1 MLNFSESGHPVF
13 RGSKCFGTRRFEKAQ
28 EKDICLY
35 TSVATTKLLKWFFAR
50 SSPSIS
56 SVSTEKW
63 RTCATSWLA
72 EYLIWEF
79 VAQDNPLCW
88 SAPLESCFPVF
99 SFLDRVFFEACALVR
114 SQPFHVLGSG
124 AAQLSSLA
132 TLEAAVAHGV
142 QALLEAPPEPVVWI
156 PATGLVPRL
165 AHLRPRSRSRS
176 PLPKTVPSRPRGST
190 LLNQGAPR
198 VFPSRALLW
207 PSLIARSP
215 LAATPAPR
223 PLPTALLSH

>member
-1 MLNFSESGHPVF
+1 MLVCSPAS
-13 RGSKCFGTRRFEKAQ
+13 
-28 EKDICLY
+28 CL
-35 TSVATTKLLKWFFAR
+35 L
-50 SSPSIS
+50 
-56 SVSTEKW
+56 
-63 RTCATSWLA
+63 
-72 EYLIWEF
+72 
-79 VAQDNPLCW
+79 
-88 SAPLESCFPVF
+88 VF

-124 AAQLSSLA
+124 ASQLSSLA
-132 TLEAAVAHGV
+132 TLEDAVAHGV
-142 QALLEAPPEPVVWI
+142 RALLEAPPEPVVWI

-207 PSLIARSP
+207 PRLIARSP

-223 PLPTALLSH
+223 PLPTALLSHGARDPWLAAPLRVSHVLQPLLQHQPLLGRQVRGVVPQAPLKHGNAGSYTFIIQVTTGNIVMW